1 MVVKIEKSRLFG
13 VAEFPPSKSDSH
25 RLIIA
30 AALCQG
36 ESVISGISL
45 CDDVLATI
53 DSLRALGAEISLSG
67 NVAHVRGIDIRKSA
81 ALRELPV
88 GESGST
94 LRFLIPL
101 ALMTGN
107 RIKFVGKER
116 LFQRP
121 LSVYEEIA
129 KKYGA
134 EFEISD
140 SRLEVCGKIQS
151 GEYRLRGDISSQFI
165 TGLLFALPLL
175 QGDSKI
181 IIEPPFESRPY
192 VDMTVATLG
201 KFGIEV
207 QFEDENTIAVKGGQ
221 KYKGGNFSSEGDWS
235 GGAFLFALG
244 LLHPDIKVLGYDAS
258 SLQGDKVCVDYFER
272 IKSAAVGAA
281 CGGAADSACARV
293 TCGEVANPSCAR
305 VTCDAAAD
313 SACARVTCGTP
324 IIDISDCPD
333 LGPVLFAI
341 AAYFGEAEF
350 YGTRRLLIKES
361 DRAGAMAAE
370 LQKFGARLEIYEN
383 SVKVF
388 GGNLHEPSDVLCG
401 HGDHRI
407 VMSLAVLCSIFGGEI
422 RGAEAIGKSY
432 PEFFE
437 VFSSLGGNIRILEN

>member
-1 MVVKIEKSRLFG
+1 MIVKIEKSKLSG

-30 AALCQG
+30 AALAEG

-45 CDDVLATI
+45 CDDVIATI
-53 DSLRALGAEISLSG
+53 ESLRALGADISLSG
-67 NVAHVRGIDIRKSA
+67 NVATVRGVDILNTKACSEMPA
-81 ALRELPV
+81 

-107 RIKFVGKER
+107 SVRFVGKER

-121 LSVYEEIA
+121 LSVYVEIA

-134 EFEISD
+134 EFEISK
-140 SRLEVCGKIQS
+140 SALNVCGKIKS

-192 VDMTVATLG
+192 VDMTVATLK
-201 KFGIEV
+201 KFGIDV
-207 QFEDENTIAVKGGQ
+207 QFEDENTIAVGGNQ
-221 KYKGGNFSSEGDWS
+221 KYRRGNFSCEGDWS

-244 LLHPDIKVLGYDAS
+244 LLHPEIKVSGYDIE
-258 SLQGDKVCVDYFER
+258 SLQGDKVCLGYFEK
-272 IKSAAVGAA
+272 IKDGKTVL
-281 CGGAADSACARV
+281 
-293 TCGEVANPSCAR
+293 
-305 VTCDAAAD
+305 
-313 SACARVTCGTP
+313 
-324 IIDISDCPD
+324 DISDCPD
-333 LGPVLFAI
+333 LGPILFAM

-350 YGTRRLLIKES
+350 IGTRRLLIKES

-370 LQKFGARLEIYEN
+370 LQKFGAVLEIYEN
-383 SVKVF
+383 SVKVH
-388 GGNLHEPSDVLCG
+388 GGNLHAPSEVLLG
-401 HGDHRI
+401 HNDHRI
-407 VMSLAVLCSIFGGEI
+407 VMSLAVLCSIFSGEI
-422 RGAEAIGKSY
+422 RGADAIAKSY

-437 VFSSLGGNIRILEN
+437 VFSSLGGNIEILEN

>member
-1 MVVKIEKSRLFG
+1 MVVKIEKSKLFG

-107 RIKFVGKER
+107 RISFVGKER
-116 LFQRP
+116 LFHRP

-207 QFEDENTIAVKGGQ
+207 RFEDENTIAVKGGQ

-244 LLHPDIKVLGYDAS
+244 LLHPDIKVSGYDAS
-258 SLQGDKVCVDYFER
+258 SLQGDKVCIEYFER
-272 IKSAAVGAA
+272 IKSAAVGSA

-293 TCGEVANPSCAR
+293 TL
-305 VTCDAAAD
+305 
-313 SACARVTCGTP
+313 GTP

-333 LGPVLFAI
+333 LGPVLFAM

-370 LQKFGARLEIYEN
+370 LQKFGAKLEIYEN
-383 SVKVF
+383 SVHVF
-388 GGNLHEPSDVLCG
+388 GGNLHEPSEALCG

>member
-1 MVVKIEKSRLFG
+1 MIVKIEKSKLSG
-13 VAEFPPSKSDSH
+13 MAEFPPSKSESH

-30 AALCQG
+30 AALAEG

-45 CDDVLATI
+45 CDDVIATI
-53 DSLRALGAEISLSG
+53 ESLRALGADITLSG
-67 NVAHVRGIDIRKSA
+67 NVATVRGVDILNTKACS
-81 ALRELPV
+81 ELPV

-107 RIKFVGKER
+107 SVRFVGKER

-121 LSVYEEIA
+121 LSVYTEIA

-134 EFEISD
+134 EFEI
-140 SRLEVCGKIQS
+140 LESSLNVCGKIQS

-192 VDMTVATLG
+192 VDMTVATLK
-201 KFGIEV
+201 KFGIDVE
-207 QFEDENTIAVKGGQ
+207 FEDEDTIAIGGNQ
-221 KYKGGNFSSEGDWS
+221 KYRRGNFSCEGDWS

-244 LLHPDIKVLGYDAS
+244 LLHPEIKVSGYDAS
-258 SLQGDKVCVDYFER
+258 SLQGDKVCLENFEK
-272 IKSAAVGAA
+272 INGAGANSANAGATFA
-281 CGGAADSACARV
+281 
-293 TCGEVANPSCAR
+293 
-305 VTCDAAAD
+305 
-313 SACARVTCGTP
+313 TP

-333 LGPVLFAI
+333 LGPILFAM
-341 AAYFGEAEF
+341 AAYFGGAEF
-350 YGTRRLLIKES
+350 IGTRRLLIKES

-370 LQKFGARLEIYEN
+370 LQKFGAVLEVYEN
-383 SVKVF
+383 SVKVH
-388 GGNLHEPSDVLCG
+388 GGNLHTPSEVLIG
-401 HGDHRI
+401 HNDHRI
-407 VMSLAVLCSIFGGEI
+407 VMSLAVLCSILGGEI
-422 RGAEAIGKSY
+422 CGADAIAKSY

-437 VFSSLGGNIRILEN
+437 VFSSLGGNIEILEN

>member
-30 AALCQG
+30 AALCRG

-53 DSLRALGAEISLSG
+53 ESLRALGAEISLSE
-67 NVAHVRGIDIRKSA
+67 NVARIRGIDIRKSA

-121 LSVYEEIA
+121 LSVYEKIA

-140 SRLEVCGKIQS
+140 SRLELCGKIQS

-207 QFEDENTIAVKGGQ
+207 RFEDENTIAVKGGQ
-221 KYKGGNFSSEGDWS
+221 KYRGGNFSSEGDWS
-235 GGAFLFALG
+235 GGAFLFALE
-244 LLHPDIKVLGYDAS
+244 LLHPDIKVSGYDAS
-258 SLQGDKVCVDYFER
+258 SLQGDKVCVEYFER
-272 IKSAAVGAA
+272 IKSASVGVT

-293 TCGEVANPSCAR
+293 TCGGAADSNCAR
-305 VTCDAAAD
+305 VTL
-313 SACARVTCGTP
+313 GTP

-333 LGPVLFAI
+333 LGPVLFAM
-341 AAYFGEAEF
+341 ASYFGEAEF

-370 LQKFGARLEIYEN
+370 LWKFGARLEIYEN

-388 GGNLHEPSDVLCG
+388 GGNLHEPSEALCG

-422 RGAEAIGKSY
+422 HGAEAIGKSY

>member
-53 DSLRALGAEISLSG
+53 ESLRALGAEISLSG
-67 NVAHVRGIDIRKSA
+67 NVAQVRGIDIRKSE

-134 EFEISD
+134 EFEISG
-140 SRLEVCGKIQS
+140 SQLEVCGNIQS

-192 VDMTVATLG
+192 VDMTVATLR
-201 KFGIEV
+201 KFGIEAR
-207 QFEDENTIAVKGGQ
+207 FEDENTIAVKGGQ

-244 LLHPDIKVLGYDAS
+244 LLHPDIKVSGYDAS
-258 SLQGDKVCVDYFER
+258 SLQGDKVCVEYFER
-272 IKSAAVGAA
+272 IKSAAVGAT
-281 CGGAADSACARV
+281 CGGAADSACAR
-293 TCGEVANPSCAR
+293 GA
-305 VTCDAAAD
+305 
-313 SACARVTCGTP
+313 CGTP

-333 LGPVLFAI
+333 LGPVLFAM

-388 GGNLHEPSDVLCG
+388 GGNLHEPSEALCG

>member
-1 MVVKIEKSRLFG
+1 VIVKIEKSKLSG
-13 VAEFPPSKSDSH
+13 EEEFPPSKSDSH

-30 AALCQG
+30 AALAEG

-45 CDDVLATI
+45 CDDVIATI
-53 DSLRALGAEISLSG
+53 ESLRALGADITLSG
-67 NVAHVRGIDIRKSA
+67 NVATVRGVDILNTKACS
-81 ALRELPV
+81 ELPA

-107 RIKFVGKER
+107 SVRFVGKER

-121 LSVYEEIA
+121 LSVYAEIA

-134 EFEISD
+134 EFEISE
-140 SRLEVCGKIQS
+140 SALKVCGKIQS

-192 VDMTVATLG
+192 VDMTVATLK
-201 KFGIEV
+201 KFGIDVE
-207 QFEDENTIAVKGGQ
+207 FEDENTIAVGGNQ
-221 KYKGGNFSSEGDWS
+221 KYRRGNFSCEGDWS

-244 LLHPDIKVLGYDAS
+244 LLHPEIKVSGYDAI
-258 SLQGDKVCVDYFER
+258 SLQGDKVCLDYFEK
-272 IKSAAVGAA
+272 ITGGKAVL
-281 CGGAADSACARV
+281 
-293 TCGEVANPSCAR
+293 
-305 VTCDAAAD
+305 
-313 SACARVTCGTP
+313 
-324 IIDISDCPD
+324 DISDCPD
-333 LGPVLFAI
+333 LGPILFAM

-350 YGTRRLLIKES
+350 IGTRRLLIKES

-370 LQKFGARLEIYEN
+370 LQKFGAVLEIYEN
-383 SVKVF
+383 SVKVH
-388 GGNLHEPSDVLCG
+388 GGNLHAPSEVLLG
-401 HGDHRI
+401 HNDHRI
-407 VMSLAVLCSIFGGEI
+407 VMSLAVLCSILGGEI
-422 RGAEAIGKSY
+422 RGADAIAKSY

-437 VFSSLGGNIRILEN
+437 VFSSLGGNIEILEN

>member
-1 MVVKIEKSRLFG
+1 MIVKIEKSKLSG

-30 AALCQG
+30 AALAEG

-45 CDDVLATI
+45 CDDVIATI
-53 DSLRALGAEISLSG
+53 ESLRALGADITLSG
-67 NVAHVRGIDIRKSA
+67 NVATVRGVDILNTKACS
-81 ALRELPV
+81 ELPA

-107 RIKFVGKER
+107 SVRFVGKER

-121 LSVYEEIA
+121 LSVYAEIA

-134 EFEISD
+134 EFVISE
-140 SRLEVCGKIQS
+140 SALNVCGKIQS

-192 VDMTVATLG
+192 VDMTVATLK
-201 KFGIEV
+201 KFGIDVE
-207 QFEDENTIAVKGGQ
+207 FEDEDTIAVGGNQ
-221 KYKGGNFSSEGDWS
+221 KYRRGNFSCEGDWS

-244 LLHPDIKVLGYDAS
+244 LLHPEIKVSGYDIE
-258 SLQGDKVCVDYFER
+258 SLQGDKVCLEYFEK
-272 IKSAAVGAA
+272 INGAGANSAYAG
-281 CGGAADSACARV
+281 STCA
-293 TCGEVANPSCAR
+293 
-305 VTCDAAAD
+305 
-313 SACARVTCGTP
+313 TP

-333 LGPVLFAI
+333 LGPILFAM

-350 YGTRRLLIKES
+350 IGTRRLLIKES

-370 LQKFGARLEIYEN
+370 LQKFGAVLEIYEN
-383 SVKVF
+383 SVKVH
-388 GGNLHEPSDVLCG
+388 GGNLHAPSEVLLG
-401 HGDHRI
+401 HNDHRI
-407 VMSLAVLCSIFGGEI
+407 VMAMSVVLSKIGGEI
-422 RGAEAIGKSY
+422 SGIEAVRKSY
-432 PEFFE
+432 PKFFE
-437 VFSSLGGNIRILEN
+437 DIKMIGAKVEIR

>member
-1 MVVKIEKSRLFG
+1 MIVKIEKSKLSG

-30 AALCQG
+30 AALAEG

-45 CDDVLATI
+45 CDDVIATI
-53 DSLRALGAEISLSG
+53 ESLRALGADITLSG
-67 NVAHVRGIDIRKSA
+67 NVATVRGVDILNTKACS
-81 ALRELPV
+81 ELPV

-107 RIKFVGKER
+107 SVRFVGKER

-121 LSVYEEIA
+121 LSVYAEIA
-129 KKYGA
+129 KKSGA
-134 EFEISD
+134 EFVISE
-140 SRLEVCGKIQS
+140 SALNVCGKIQS

-192 VDMTVATLG
+192 VDMTVATLK
-201 KFGIEV
+201 KFGIDV
-207 QFEDENTIAVKGGQ
+207 QFEDENTIAVGGNQ
-221 KYKGGNFSSEGDWS
+221 KYRRGNFSCEGDWS

-244 LLHPDIKVLGYDAS
+244 LLHPEIKVSGYDIE
-258 SLQGDKVCVDYFER
+258 SLQGDKVCLEYFEK
-272 IKSAAVGAA
+272 INGAGANSANAGATFA
-281 CGGAADSACARV
+281 
-293 TCGEVANPSCAR
+293 
-305 VTCDAAAD
+305 
-313 SACARVTCGTP
+313 TP

-333 LGPVLFAI
+333 LGPILFAM
-341 AAYFGEAEF
+341 AAYFGGAEF
-350 YGTRRLLIKES
+350 IGTRRLLIKES

-370 LQKFGARLEIYEN
+370 LQKFGAVLEVYEN
-383 SVKVF
+383 SVKVH
-388 GGNLHEPSDVLCG
+388 GGNLHAPSEVLIG
-401 HGDHRI
+401 HNDHRI
-407 VMSLAVLCSIFGGEI
+407 VMSLAVLCSILGGEI
-422 RGAEAIGKSY
+422 RGADAIAKSY

-437 VFSSLGGNIRILEN
+437 VFSSLGGNIEILEN

>member
-53 DSLRALGAEISLSG
+53 ESLRALGAEISLSG

-116 LFQRP
+116 LFRRP

-140 SRLEVCGKIQS
+140 SRLELCGKIQS

-192 VDMTVATLG
+192 VDMTMATLG

-207 QFEDENTIAVKGGQ
+207 HFEDENTIAVKGGQ

-258 SLQGDKVCVDYFER
+258 SLQGDKVCVEYFER
-272 IKSAAVGAA
+272 IKSAAVGAT
-281 CGGAADSACARV
+281 CGGAVDSAYARV
-293 TCGEVANPSCAR
+293 TL
-305 VTCDAAAD
+305 
-313 SACARVTCGTP
+313 GTP

-370 LQKFGARLEIYEN
+370 LQKFGARLEIFEN

-388 GGNLHEPSDVLCG
+388 GGNLHEPSEALCG

>member
-1 MVVKIEKSRLFG
+1 MIVKIEKSKLSG

-25 RLIIA
+25 RLLIS
-30 AALCQG
+30 AALAEG

-45 CDDVLATI
+45 CDDVIATI
-53 DSLRALGAEISLSG
+53 ESLRALGADITLSG
-67 NVAHVRGIDIRKSA
+67 NVAIVRGVDILNTKACS
-81 ALRELPV
+81 ELPV

-107 RIKFVGKER
+107 SVRFVGKER

-121 LSVYEEIA
+121 LLVYAEIA

-134 EFEISD
+134 EFEISE
-140 SRLEVCGKIQS
+140 SALNVCGKIKS

-192 VDMTVATLG
+192 VDMTVATLK
-201 KFGIEV
+201 KFGIDV
-207 QFEDENTIAVKGGQ
+207 QFEDENTIAIGGNQ
-221 KYKGGNFSSEGDWS
+221 KYRRGNFSCEGDWS

-244 LLHPDIKVLGYDAS
+244 LLHPEIKVSGYDIE
-258 SLQGDKVCVDYFER
+258 SLQGDKVCLENFEK
-272 IKSAAVGAA
+272 INGAGAISAYAGAT
-281 CGGAADSACARV
+281 CA
-293 TCGEVANPSCAR
+293 
-305 VTCDAAAD
+305 
-313 SACARVTCGTP
+313 TP

-333 LGPVLFAI
+333 LGPILFAM

-350 YGTRRLLIKES
+350 IGTRRLLIKES

-370 LQKFGARLEIYEN
+370 LQKFGAVLEIYEN
-383 SVKVF
+383 SVKVH
-388 GGNLHEPSDVLCG
+388 GGNLHAPSEVLLG
-401 HGDHRI
+401 HNDHRI
-407 VMSLAVLCSIFGGEI
+407 VMSLAVLCSILGGEI
-422 RGAEAIGKSY
+422 CGADAIAKSY

-437 VFSSLGGNIRILEN
+437 VFSSLGGNIEILEN

>member
-1 MVVKIEKSRLFG
+1 VIVKIEKSKLSG

-30 AALCQG
+30 AALAEG

-45 CDDVLATI
+45 CDDVIATI
-53 DSLRALGAEISLSG
+53 ESLRALGADISLSG
-67 NVAHVRGIDIRKSA
+67 NVATVRGVDILNTKACS
-81 ALRELPV
+81 ELPV
-88 GESGST
+88 NESGST

-107 RIKFVGKER
+107 SVRFVGKER

-121 LSVYEEIA
+121 LSVYAEIA

-134 EFEISD
+134 EFEISE
-140 SRLEVCGKIQS
+140 SALKVCGKIKS

-192 VDMTVATLG
+192 VDMTVATLK
-201 KFGIEV
+201 KFGIDV
-207 QFEDENTIAVKGGQ
+207 QFEDENTIAVGGNQ
-221 KYKGGNFSSEGDWS
+221 KYRRGNFSCEGDWS

-244 LLHPDIKVLGYDAS
+244 LLHPEIKVLGYDIE
-258 SLQGDKVCVDYFER
+258 SLQGDKVCIEYFEK
-272 IKSAAVGAA
+272 IKGTGVGTTCGAGANAA
-281 CGGAADSACARV
+281 CAGATCA
-293 TCGEVANPSCAR
+293 
-305 VTCDAAAD
+305 
-313 SACARVTCGTP
+313 TP

-333 LGPVLFAI
+333 LGPILFAM

-350 YGTRRLLIKES
+350 IGTRRLLIKES

-370 LQKFGARLEIYEN
+370 LQKFGAVLEIYEN
-383 SVKVF
+383 SVKVH
-388 GGNLHEPSDVLCG
+388 GGNLHAPSEVLLG
-401 HGDHRI
+401 HNDHRI
-407 VMSLAVLCSIFGGEI
+407 VMSLAVLCSILGGEI
-422 RGAEAIGKSY
+422 RGAEAIAKSY

-437 VFSSLGGNIRILEN
+437 VFSSLGGNIEILEN